1 MPNIE
6 LSHNELLIRLK
17 TICFDI
23 LGPANLN
30 SLGIFEFLQGNKVIS
45 TAPAIR
51 ISFPSENTQPI
62 YRMKV
67 GSGIQCIV
75 DTAPF
80 FNHQKQGNNLV
91 RTHHYYSIILDQYN
105 TRLGLFES
113 VDALVKM
120 PNLYLFGEPI
130 ISPVRI
136 DADKGTLPARAIIY
150 VQRITIKESY
160 F

>member
-1 MPNIE
+1 MPNTE
-6 LSHNELLIRLK
+6 PSHNELLIRLK

-23 LGPANLN
+23 LGPSNLN
-30 SLGIFEFLQGNKVIS
+30 ALGIFEFLQGNKVIS

-51 ISFPSENTQPI
+51 ISFPLEGTQPI

-67 GSGIQCIV
+67 GSGIQCIL

-80 FNHQKQGNNLV
+80 FTHQKQGNSLV

-105 TRLGLFES
+105 PKLGLFEA
-113 VDALVKM
+113 VDALIQM
-120 PNLYLFGEPI
+120 PNLYLLGEPI
-130 ISPVRI
+130 ISPVKI

-150 VQRITIKESY
+150 VQRIAIKESY